1 MNKIKKIVLVIFSFS
16 FFLFSL
22 ILFFNSKIKKDSSYQ
37 FSSGKDVIMFK
48 YKFDANHLIGM
59 IVGLLLLGYA
69 IYNLYNEYKNQKNNP
84 IVLPI
89 VLAVL
94 FGLLAS
100 YSGSIFFENIIEN
113 DAKFKDMQLYFY
125 GFIVF
130 IIISAYFII
139 DFISKKKE
147 NN

>member
-69 IYNLYNEYKNQKNNP
+69 IIFLW
-84 IVLPI
+84 I
-89 VLAVL
+89 
-94 FGLLAS
+94 
-100 YSGSIFFENIIEN
+100 YSIHYYISIF
-113 DAKFKDMQLYFY
+113 YY
-125 GFIVF
+125 
-130 IIISAYFII
+130 
-139 DFISKKKE
+139 
-147 NN
+147 